1 MLLIGTAVRI
11 STRVSTCGLTLEA
24 LFSGGAYIATLRR
37 RKRSA
42 FGFKILVEFGQR
54 FLGQIWRCPKLI

>member
-24 LFSGGAYIATLRR
+24 LFSGGAYLATLRR
-37 RKRSA
+37 RKSVNVPRSA
-42 FGFKILVEFGQR
+42 SRYSLSSVNIS
-54 FLGQIWRCPKLI
+54 